1 MLHMKKRLNPLCQP
15 LAVWDVPYYSHQ
27 ARANWFKLDIEK
39 VSEYFSLGVAMEG
52 LNEIFQNLYGA
63 RLEVTET
70 NSGELWSPDVFKLAV
85 MDSDD
90 KLLGNI
96 YCDFFTRPGK
106 PYQDCHFT
114 VRGGRQRADGT
125 YQDPVVVLMLNLSPP
140 GWKTPTLLSPSALD
154 NLFHEMGHAM
164 HSMLGRTKFQHVTG
178 ITYYY

>member
-1 MLHMKKRLNPLCQP
+1 MNSKRIK
-15 LAVWDVPYYSHQ
+15 VT
-27 ARANWFKLDIEK
+27 NWKDLIK

-70 NSGELWSPDVFKLAV
+70 CPGELWSPEVFKLAV
-85 MDSDD
+85 IDSDD

-114 VRGGRQRADGT
+114 VRGGRQRHDGS
-125 YQDPVVVLMLNLSPP
+125 YQELIHLD
-140 GWKTPTLLSPSALD
+140 ALIP
-154 NLFHEMGHAM
+154 LCVPF
-164 HSMLGRTKFQHVTG
+164 L
-178 ITYYY
+178 